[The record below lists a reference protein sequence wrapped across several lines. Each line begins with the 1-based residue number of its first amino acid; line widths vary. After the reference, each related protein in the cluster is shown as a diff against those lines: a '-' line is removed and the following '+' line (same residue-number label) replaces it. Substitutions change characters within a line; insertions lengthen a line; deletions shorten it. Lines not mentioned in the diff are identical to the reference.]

1 LVISFARK
9 APLIIST
16 TNQLNGNAESFLI
29 LGCFLIFLGIAI
41 AFRMGITGQAPL
53 EYDEKDTFEVEYAKK
68 FIAADRKYQS
78 SFKWAPRVM
87 FCLGAISLVVALAY
101 FVAS

>member
-1 LVISFARK
+1 VSGHTEYAAEHRPT
-9 APLIIST
+9 A
-16 TNQLNGNAESFLI
+16 NQLKGNAESFLI

-41 AFRMGITGQAPL
+41 AFRMGITGKAPL
-53 EYDEKDTFEVEYAKK
+53 KYDEKDPFEVEYAKH

-87 FCLGAISLVVALAY
+87 FCLSAVSLEEAFAY